1 MTSDRSSW
9 ARIVSEIH
17 KKDNS
22 NRMSKAMDKETMVIE
37 ANSEH
42 RMTAVELAKRQ
53 LIDVMWKTANIEV
66 DGITFPDTQEIFEG
80 RAPAN
85 MAVDDIIV
93 VNNIKRAWMFLFE
106 NVDQSVDWQYVS
118 EYNRILGEGLI
129 RDAGKLRTNDV
140 RIGGTDWIPELP
152 TMESSHD
159 GISSLMKIESPEDR
173 ALLMF
178 CKITRG
184 QWFNDGN
191 ERTALMTANHALIN
205 AGVGVFSISPSLK
218 REFTTRLLRYY
229 ESNDDVPFRSW
240 LKDNAIGR
248 LPGGITSAES
258 RRLELKRSRATGPN
272 CASPSSASAVTP

>member
-1 MTSDRSSW
+1 MEDRQHRGRRNNSSRD
-9 ARIVSEIH
+9 A
-17 KKDNS
+17 
-22 NRMSKAMDKETMVIE
+22 
-37 ANSEH
+37 
-42 RMTAVELAKRQ
+42 
-53 LIDVMWKTANIEV
+53 
-66 DGITFPDTQEIFEG
+66 QEIFEG

-106 NVDQSVDWQYVS
+106 NIGRPIDWRYVS

-159 GISSLMKIESPEDR
+159 EISSLMKIESPEDR

-191 ERTALMTANHALIN
+191 KRTALMTANHALIN
-205 AGVGVFSISPSLK
+205 AGAEWDRKRRPSQK
-218 REFTTRLLRYY
+218 SRELATRRLRYD
-229 ESNDDVPFRSW
+229 ESNDDVPFHSW
-240 LKDNAIGR
+240 LKDDAIGR
-248 LPGGITSAES
+248 LPSDID
-258 RRLELKRSRATGPN
+258 L
-272 CASPSSASAVTP
+272 

>member
-1 MTSDRSSW
+1 MGPNCFQERRSIQVGW
-9 ARIVSEIH
+9 AVNERGNV
-17 KKDNS
+17 
-22 NRMSKAMDKETMVIE
+22 MSKDDESRLM
-37 ANSEH
+37 
-42 RMTAVELAKRQ
+42 AVELAKR
-53 LIDVMWKTANIEV
+53 LLVDAIWKTASIEV
-66 DGITFPDTQEIFEG
+66 DGISFRDTQEIFEG

-106 NVDQSVDWQYVS
+106 NVDQPVNWQYMS

-229 ESNDDVPFRSW
+229 ESNDDVPFHSW

-248 LPGGITSAES
+248 LPGGITSVES
-258 RRLELKRSRATGPN
+258 RRLELKRSGTAAVDQNLPVYQTAMSMRAQ
-272 CASPSSASAVTP
+272 TPAY